1 MNHSNLSQ
9 DAQITPVADA
19 EGPNFTIQVP
29 TSQPIQE
36 VEMMARKDKI
46 NIASLATN
54 ADLAMLKKQDPF
66 LYYSIP
72 CIWNAEMQLKTLD
85 ISCLKKCLDGRR
97 RSVSCPSRL
106 ETQTTDESEIVS
118 RKSCLSFE
126 CHIDTVLSEF
136 YSTNEDQMNDL
147 FDIGVDSDIGMFL
160 DRSDYS
166 EQK

>member
-36 VEMMARKDKI
+36 VKKMARKDKI
-46 NIASLATN
+46 NISSLATN

-72 CIWNAEMQLKTLD
+72 WVRNAEMQLETLD
-85 ISCLKKCLDGRR
+85 ISCLKKFLDRRR
-97 RSVSCPSRL
+97 RSVSCSSRIQA
-106 ETQTTDESEIVS
+106 QTTQESEIVS

-136 YSTNEDQMNDL
+136 YSTNEDEMNDF
-147 FDIGVDSDIGMFL
+147 FDVCVKSDFGMFL
-160 DRSDYS
+160 DSSDYS